1 MPDWHQARRV
11 SANHVGR
18 AVRIQRD
25 VICRSCIVDVR
36 PVDHFKQINDRHGH
50 DTCDRLLSA
59 MAQRIDAGLREI
71 VSR

>member
-1 MPDWHQARRV
+1 M
-11 SANHVGR
+11 
-18 AVRIQRD
+18 
-25 VICRSCIVDVR
+25 DVR